1 MSDTNMDIFKQLFYD
16 ISMQI

>member
-1 MSDTNMDIFKQLFYD
+1 MDIFKQLFYD

>member
-1 MSDTNMDIFKQLFYD
+1 MSDTNMDIFQQLFYD